1 MDQET
6 LNVLLNSV
14 NSALMSPDGPTEGF
28 ITIGKHTVSRSMLV
42 TLKEGLESKLEGE
55 SGD

>member
-1 MDQET
+1 MDHET

-14 NSALMSPDGPTEGF
+14 TSALMSPDGPTEGF
-28 ITIGKHTVSRSMLV
+28 ITIGKHTVSRSLLV